1 MALKIRE
8 DLGRTMHWAKGVLAS
23 MVLLCVILQVTTRS
37 KAADKRLLVADGSKQ
52 AIAAGVVAASG
63 VNAARLFE
71 NGPLADSSSS
81 AITYFDS
88 EKVAAA
94 FAKGGVLFDGNGA
107 ERNYS
112 IHTSRR
118 DKPGEA
124 EIHALD
130 TDIVYVLEGTAT
142 FVTGGTVVNARTIR
156 PNEIR
161 AVAIEGGETHQLSK
175 GDVYIVPK
183 GVPHWCKGVQSPFL
197 YFLVKVR

>member
-63 VNAARLFE
+63 FNAARLFE

-81 AITYFDS
+81 AVTYFDS

-94 FAKGGVLFDGNGA
+94 FAKGGTLFDGVAAGK
-107 ERNYS
+107 NYQVIPS
-112 IHTSRR
+112 PR
-118 DKPGEA
+118 DKPGLV
-124 EIHALD
+124 EIHTLD
-130 TDIVYVLEGTAT
+130 TDVVYVLEGAAT
-142 FVTGGTVVNARTIR
+142 FVTGGTVIDSKTTA
-156 PNEIR
+156 PNELR
-161 AVAIEGGETHQLSK
+161 G
-175 GDVYIVPK
+175 
-183 GVPHWCKGVQSPFL
+183 
-197 YFLVKVR
+197 